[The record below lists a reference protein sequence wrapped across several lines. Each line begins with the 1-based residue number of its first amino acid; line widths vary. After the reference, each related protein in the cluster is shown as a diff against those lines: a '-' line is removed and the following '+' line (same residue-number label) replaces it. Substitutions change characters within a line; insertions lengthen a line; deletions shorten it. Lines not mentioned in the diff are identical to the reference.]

1 MTLQAGQQIITLHL
15 LQNISRIKGTQT
27 TKFGQFIEYSM
38 ENIFLENSYVES
50 GIAVSPR
57 FFYEKSN
64 SYQTDFLYDQKV
76 KAKT

>member
-38 ENIFLENSYVES
+38 ENIFLE
-50 GIAVSPR
+50 
-57 FFYEKSN
+57 KSN
-64 SYQTDFLYDQKV
+64 SYQTVFLYDQKV

>member
-27 TKFGQFIEYSM
+27 TKFGQFIEYSI
-38 ENIFLENSYVES
+38 ENIFFGKSYVES
-50 GIAVSPR
+50 GIEVSPR

-64 SYQTDFLYDQKV
+64 SYQAVFLYDQKV
-76 KAKT
+76 RAKT